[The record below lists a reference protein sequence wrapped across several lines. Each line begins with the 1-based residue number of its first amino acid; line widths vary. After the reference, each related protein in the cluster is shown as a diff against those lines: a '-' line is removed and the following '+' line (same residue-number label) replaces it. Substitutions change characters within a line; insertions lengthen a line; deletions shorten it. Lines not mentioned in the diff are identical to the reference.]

1 MKIIRVATLTAFA
14 GLLMASTPRT
24 VPVRPVAPAAGIKNI
39 VLVHGAFADGTSWA
53 RVIPLLEA
61 KGYHVIA
68 VQNPLNS
75 LADDVAATKRAI
87 GLLDGPVL
95 LVGHSWGGVVITEA
109 GTDPRVAALVY
120 VAAAAP
126 EDNQSIAEMAAAA
139 APPIGSKAT
148 APDGAGFV
156 LLTRE
161 GALND
166 FAQDLPL
173 AERQLIYPTQGPWG
187 LKAVNDKVSVAAWKT
202 KPTWYIVAS
211 EDHMINPDLERDLA
225 KRMHATTLV
234 LKTSHVPML
243 SQPAKVANFII
254 EAADKT
260 VAKL

>member
-1 MKIIRVATLTAFA
+1 MKIIHGAVLASLT
-14 GLLMASTPRT
+14 GLLMASTPMAEPAR
-24 VPVRPVAPAAGIKNI
+24 PAPPVAGVKNI
-39 VLVHGAFADGTSWA
+39 VLVHGAFADGTSWT

-109 GTDPRVAALVY
+109 GTDPRVLALVY

-139 APPIGSKAT
+139 PPPIGSKAT

-156 LLTRE
+156 LLTPQ

-202 KPTWYIVAS
+202 KPSWYVVAS

-225 KRMHATTLV
+225 KRMKATTLV
-234 LKTSHVPML
+234 LKSSHVPML
-243 SQPAKVANFII
+243 SQPAKVAAFIM
-254 EAADKT
+254 EAASKT
-260 VAKL
+260 VAK